1 MTRITEV
8 LLITLFLA
16 VGFCAVAVPT
26 AYGSI
31 VGGGMPSTPVSKQTS
46 TLDAAEAA
54 CSLIK
59 EYNDASPLTGA
70 WVETECYVRD
80 WAALDFTVN
89 VDRPQAIE
97 ICDDVA
103 RIVAKNVSLIAGKG
117 WSLRVFGP
125 GVAPPLAGCRV
136 I

>member
-8 LLITLFLA
+8 LMFVLFLA
-16 VGFCAVAVPT
+16 VGFATVAVPT

-31 VGGGMPSTPVSKQTS
+31 VSAGVPIPSASKQTT

-54 CSLIK
+54 CAVIK
-59 EYNDASPLTGA
+59 AYNGAS
-70 WVETECYVRD
+70 ECYVRD
-80 WAALDFTVN
+80 WAAIDFTITAN
-89 VDRPQAIE
+89 RTQAIE

-103 RIVAKNVSLIAGKG
+103 RIVSAKVRPIAGKG
-117 WSLRVFGP
+117 WSIRVFGA
-125 GVAPPLAGCRV
+125 GVAPPIAGCRV